1 MSTRALRI
9 AMVVA
14 VTCIFSHATSAVRV
28 HAQGLADYDYTN
40 LSFRGAGFAYGRIWP
55 SKVDPASS
63 YTLRV
68 DLGYLGPAVRIA
80 PTFTYWS
87 SELRGRE
94 LDELARKLEQLG
106 PLQADG
112 VQLSGADLGPI
123 KWSDLSLGVDAQVVW
138 TAPLRTLTYVGGSV
152 ALHALNGRGDA
163 VANTFIED
171 LLDTTTPGFAIMVGL
186 ENQPIT
192 RLRIFAEA
200 RYTTLSD
207 IHYPELRVGG
217 ALMWPRT
224 SQTATQGGR

>member
-1 MSTRALRI
+1 MKKHRFRFLI
-9 AMVVA
+9 VA
-14 VTCIFSHATSAVRV
+14 VAVSMISHATSAVRA
-28 HAQGLADYDYTN
+28 HAQGMADYDYTN

-55 SKVDPASS
+55 SKVEPANT

-68 DLGYLGPAVRIA
+68 DLGYLGPAIRIA
-80 PTFTYWS
+80 PTFTYWTS
-87 SELRGRE
+87 QLRDRE
-94 LDELARKLEQLG
+94 LDELARKLEQLP

-112 VQLSGADLGPI
+112 VQLSGSDLGPI
-123 KWSDLSLGVDAQVVW
+123 KWSDLSLGIDAHVVW
-138 TAPLRTLTYVGGSV
+138 TAPFRTLTYIGGGV

-163 VANTFIED
+163 IANTFIED
-171 LLDTTTPGFAIMVGL
+171 LLDTTTPGFAIMGGL

-207 IHYPELRVGG
+207 VHYPELRVGG
-217 ALMWPRT
+217 ALMWPGT